1 MFINGDLIGQE
12 EDIELFNNIGCLDD
26 LEGRLTAWLTLQRT
40 PRLTWE
46 FETARGNYTEYLKS
60 INNRP
65 QKLSS
70 WEGSD
75 PCLLVENPTLK
86 SWGGHRRQF
95 SGYAEQV
102 LWGNIDAD
110 AHYFDFY
117 IPNTD
122 FIRAATGGSLEDT
135 TRALNNE
142 PFKVDIGT
150 DWSIEIFTNQKSLN
164 WLDPKTQNRGSMI
177 TLKIRLNQTQQV
189 FTNINNLAVKSL
201 NDAKKIISDLCLMLS
216 FANGGYTKP
225 IYGLA
230 KKIANVS
237 TNQIINVA
245 SFAQAPLISPQ
256 EEIGIGFIRDWGIKD
271 LLEFIKCFPNFQKM
285 LKTNHWHEKWIIVLE
300 WYFQAIPR
308 LSGRRQNALLPV
320 VANAL
325 GALLEN
331 FAFLI
336 LVEDEPD
343 LIKKEEFNKT
353 KGLRDQG
360 FSGVA
365 HYHIDTVLKRI
376 GISTEKDIAKNFVEI
391 RNNSTHP
398 KKRPTPLNEMEQWE
412 VIYKALQWVDEIILW
427 RLGYTGQYR
436 ERRLK
441 GGLIQPRYDLS
452 LRDPNW

>member
-1 MFINGDLIGQE
+1 MFINKDLIGQE

-70 WEGSD
+70 WKGSD

-122 FIRAATGGSLEDT
+122 FIRTATGGNLEDT

-142 PFKVDIGT
+142 PFKVDIGN
-150 DWSIEIFTNQKSLN
+150 DWSVEIFTNQKSLN
-164 WLDPKTQNRGSMI
+164 WLDPKTENRGSMI
-177 TLKIRLNQTQQV
+177 TLKIRLNQTQQA
-189 FTNINNLAVKSL
+189 FTNINNLAAKSL
-201 NDAKKIISDLCLMLS
+201 NDAKKLISDLCLMLS

-230 KKIANVS
+230 KKFANLG
-237 TNQIINVA
+237 THQIIMENVA

-256 EEIGIGFIRDWGIKD
+256 EEIGIGFIRDLGIKD
-271 LLEFIKCFPNFQKM
+271 LLEFIKRFPNFQKM

-331 FAFLI
+331 LAFLI
-336 LVEDEPD
+336 LVEDESDPPSKEKEFEKV
-343 LIKKEEFNKT
+343 KKPYH
-353 KGLRDQG
+353 GL
-360 FSGVA
+360 A

-376 GISTEKDIAKNFVEI
+376 GISNEYDIVGSFVKI
-391 RNNSTHP
+391 RNNSTHS
-398 KKRPTPLNEMEQWE
+398 KRKPISLSEPQQRE
-412 VIYKALQWVDEIILW
+412 VVNTAIQWVDEIILW

-436 ERRLK
+436 DRSLK
-441 GGLIQPRYDLS
+441 NGLIQPRYDLS